1 MAYTASNYALGTTS
15 NDSIAVRV
23 TWDCVGDIA
32 MNESS
37 VVVKLQYKRTNTGF
51 TTNGTGTFSLTVNG
65 DNVSATKTLTITENE
80 WVTAITWTGYL
91 THDNDG
97 NLTLSISASG
107 SIPVT
112 TLKSSS
118 VSTSVKLYTFTRAS
132 TLDLVWE
139 DKRYFNETITYQYT
153 PKSANFYN
161 QLKVY
166 LNLNGTLTEIMTKNL
181 GNSSPSQQ
189 ITKYVTL
196 SKDELAIVYNK
207 LPNST
212 YGTLRV
218 ALLTYSDNGYSSQVG
233 SADYKELPRYI
244 PNDDTT
250 KPSVSASLTPS
261 HSLRE
266 EFANLYVQGNSKVKA
281 TINSSGMYGA
291 TITSQEMVV
300 EGQTYDSSDSF
311 TSGYLSKY
319 GTIAVK
325 INVTDSRGF
334 SQTITENITV
344 LAYSNPKVVPA
355 SGESEII
362 CARCDVNGNLSESG
376 TYLKIKAKRSYSLCE
391 LDGEQKN
398 ICGLRYQYKKA
409 GDVDFSDWVTLLG
422 AMTLTTEE
430 VDTIQMD
437 GYLEATSSYVVHV
450 DAVDLVGNHT
460 YVAFDIP
467 TESVYWHRSGIR
479 NSLGLGKY
487 VEHDNALDSDWDIYM
502 NDHRITGL
510 PAPTSDSDAVPLSYV
525 DAADIKITQSLNA
538 QGWYKVGKLS
548 GEMCAVA
555 TITIGGVFQNNQAS
569 PSMVDIATQYNHART
584 FLRLPSLADN
594 QITQIGV
601 VKESEQVYGVY
612 AYYNSNKENPVSINI
627 HIHMGA
633 FVSADLA
640 VASVNEDDML
650 SSINVN
656 Q

>member
-37 VVVKLQYKRTNTGF
+37 VVVKLQYKRTNTGY

-65 DNVSATKTLTITENE
+65 DTVSATKTLTITENE

-118 VSTSVKLYTFTRAS
+118 VSTSVKLYTFPRAS
-132 TLDLVWE
+132 TLDLVF
-139 DKRYFNETITYQYT
+139 KTVKYFNEVMTFQFT
-153 PKSANFYN
+153 PKSGSFYN
-161 QLKVY
+161 QLKIS
-166 LNLNGTLTEIMTKNL
+166 LNLNGTLIAVKTHIL
-181 GNSSPSQQ
+181 GRQ
-189 ITKYVTL
+189 IAAQKTATVAL
-196 SKDELAIVYNK
+196 SKDELAIIYNK

-212 YGTLRV
+212 YGTLRFT
-218 ALLTYSDNGYSSQVG
+218 LLTYSDEGYSSQVG
-233 SADYKELPRYI
+233 SADYKELLLYI

-250 KPSVSASLTPS
+250 KPSVSASITPS
-261 HSLRE
+261 HSLTGD
-266 EFANLYVQGNSKVKA
+266 FANLYVQGKSKVKA

-300 EGQTYDSSDSF
+300 EGQTYDSNDSF
-311 TSGYLSKY
+311 TSGYLSRY

-334 SQTITENITV
+334 TQTITENITV

-409 GDVDFSDWVTLLG
+409 GDADFSSWVTLLG

-467 TESVYWHRSGIR
+467 TENVYWHRSGSR

-502 NDHRITGL
+502 NHHRITGL
-510 PAPTSDSDAVPLSYV
+510 PTPQSDSDAVPLSYV

-538 QGWYKVGKLS
+538 QGWYKVGTLS

-555 TITIGGVFQNNQAS
+555 TITVGGIFQNNQAS
-569 PSMVDIATQYNHART
+569 PSMVDIATQYDQART

-594 QITQIGV
+594 QISKIGV
-601 VKESEQVYGVY
+601 VKESTKVYGVY

-640 VASVNEDDML
+640 VASVTDSDML